1 MRGAASPE
9 PGTARTST
17 AHAYTA
23 GLEADYAI
31 PLSKTTAPVPITLKP
46 QLGVAYGA
54 YQQDGFSE
62 SGDPTMGLNVGGNT
76 SHSLVG
82 TMGAELVAAIP
93 LNPEKT
99 QLLKPRLA
107 VAYQV
112 DVLADRN
119 GNSSLNAS
127 LPGAGV
133 SFSSTGQNRGINDLT
148 LSGSLEYVV
157 ASKASVYVSAS
168 YEAFSTGRQFAY
180 GGGVK
185 ISF

>member
-1 MRGAASPE
+1 MKRHERGSDQ
-9 PGTARTST
+9 GTER
-17 AHAYTA
+17 
-23 GLEADYAI
+23 
-31 PLSKTTAPVPITLKP
+31 
-46 QLGVAYGA
+46 
-54 YQQDGFSE
+54 
-62 SGDPTMGLNVGGNT
+62 GNT

-82 TMGAELVAAIP
+82 TLGAELVAAIP
-93 LNPEKT
+93 LNLEKT

-112 DVLADRN
+112 DALADRN
-119 GNSSLNAS
+119 GNSSLSAS

-133 SFSSTGQNRGINDLT
+133 SFSSAGQNRGINDLT

-157 ASKASVYVSAS
+157 ASKASLYVSAS

-185 ISF
+185 LSF